1 MAALRIGPQIL
12 GAVVTMKR
20 AMQRSPGATATMPRF
35 RTRSISWNHGLLV
48 AAAAF
53 AVVFGLGAANGGYF
67 PTAWGWTA
75 LGLAWSAGVA
85 LVVRSQIHYN
95 RLELAVCAALATFVL
110 WIGLSAL
117 WSQSVSRSVLDAE
130 RALLYVAGLVA
141 VFTVARTVTLRHF
154 LGGILAAITALSTYA
169 VATRLFPER
178 LGSFDPV
185 SAYRLGAPVGY
196 WNALGILV
204 VIGILLALGIANAG
218 KSLPTRALAA
228 ASLIPLSTALFFT
241 YSRGAWIALGL
252 GLTAQ
257 IALEKRRLHL
267 VTTILLVGIAPALA
281 VWLSSRSSALTHM
294 KSSLEKA
301 SAQGHRL
308 ALVLLALTIFGG
320 LIALAL
326 SAAGR
331 RVHVP
336 AGLRGAYA
344 VVLIAAL
351 VLGLGA
357 AFERYGDPVTMT
369 RTAYDNFTG
378 SANPRKGTDLN
389 TRLFSL
395 WGNGRPTM
403 WKLAWRD
410 AEAHPWLGS
419 GAGTYELF
427 WARHRP
433 YPNKVVDAHG
443 LYAQALAEVGPI
455 GLGLLTLFLVI
466 PLAAAGRARA
476 HPLGSAA
483 FAAYVAYL
491 FHAGVDWDW
500 QMPVVTLVGIFCGGA
515 LLLAARRQ
523 RARELTTTV
532 RIGALSLV
540 VVVSA
545 LALIGAMGNNAL
557 AKGATAR
564 DDQHWRESEVQA
576 KKAMRWARWSSDPW
590 QMAGEAQL
598 AQKHLEQARK
608 SFRTAISKD
617 PHDWELW
624 VDLALASPQPARRQ
638 AALTAL
644 RLNPLSPEIAA
655 SHPLLGLGP

>member
-1 MAALRIGPQIL
+1 
-12 GAVVTMKR
+12 MKR
-20 AMQRSPGATATMPRF
+20 AMQRWPGATLTMPRF

-48 AAAAF
+48 ASAAF
-53 AVVFGLGAANGGYF
+53 AVVFGLGAAHGGYF
-67 PTAWGWTA
+67 ATAWGWAA

-85 LVVRSQIHYN
+85 LVVRSQIHYT
-95 RLELAVCAALATFVL
+95 RLELAACAALATFVV
-110 WIGLSAL
+110 WIGVSAL

-130 RALLYVAGLVA
+130 RALLYVAGLLA
-141 VFTVARTVTLRHF
+141 VFTVARSATLRHL
-154 LGGILAAITALSTYA
+154 LGGILAAIAALATYA

-196 WNALGILV
+196 WNALGILA
-204 VIGILLALGIANAG
+204 VIGILLALGTANAG
-218 KSLPTRALAA
+218 KLLLTRAFAG
-228 ASLIPLSTALFFT
+228 ASLVPLSSALFFT
-241 YSRGAWIALGL
+241 YSRGAWIALFL

-257 IALEKRRLHL
+257 IALEKRRLQL
-267 VTTILLVGIAPALA
+267 ITTILLVGTAPALA

-308 ALVLLALTIFGG
+308 AIVLLALTIFGG

-326 SAAGR
+326 GAAGR

-336 AGLRGAYA
+336 ADLRRTYA
-344 VVLIAAL
+344 IVLVAAL

-357 AFERYGDPVTMT
+357 MFQRYGDPVTMT
-369 RTAYDNFTG
+369 RTAYNNFTG

-427 WARHRP
+427 WARNRP

-455 GLGLLTLFLVI
+455 GLGLLTLLLVI
-466 PLAAAGRARA
+466 PLAAVARARA

-483 FAAYVAYL
+483 FAGYVAYL

-500 QMPVVTLVGIFCGGA
+500 QMPVVTLVGLFCGGA
-515 LLLAARRQ
+515 LLLAARRGS
-523 RARELTTTV
+523 ARVLTTWV
-532 RIGALSLV
+532 RIGALALV

-545 LALIGAMGNNAL
+545 LALVGAMGNNAL
-557 AKGATAR
+557 AKGAAAR
-564 DDQHWRESEVQA
+564 DDHRWRDSEAQA

-598 AQKHLEQARK
+598 AQRHLGQARK